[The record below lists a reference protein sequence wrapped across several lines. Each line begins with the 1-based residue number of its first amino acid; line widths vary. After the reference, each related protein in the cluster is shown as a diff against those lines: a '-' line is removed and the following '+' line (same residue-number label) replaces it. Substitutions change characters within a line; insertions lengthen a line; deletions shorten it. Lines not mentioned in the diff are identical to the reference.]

1 MKLFEYIQ
9 ILSTLVWLVVPF
21 VRIRSKHF
29 YFFLFLG
36 VSDLIAGILWFGF
49 NVSSQTFWIPFFYL
63 IVFSIS
69 KDYFIKNIKNIL
81 LGFIIILILN
91 FYSTTYI
98 QYIFVLLANIIILTI
113 FARYLYWEFIQ
124 NDKISLFYMIMTFYG
139 LFSLS
144 KSILLV
150 SNIKLGMNA
159 YFVGTILQ
167 IVIGLYLIFV
177 RRDVKISLKL

>member
-1 MKLFEYIQ
+1 MKAFEYIQ
-9 ILSTLVWLVVPF
+9 ILSILVWLVVPF
-21 VRIRSKHF
+21 VRIKSKHF

-36 VSDLIAGILWFGF
+36 LNDFVGILLWYGF
-49 NVSSQTFWIPFFYL
+49 NLSAQTLWIPSFYL

-69 KDYFIKNIKNIL
+69 KDYFLQKIKNIL

-91 FYSTTYI
+91 FYSTTFI

-124 NDKISLFYMIMTFYG
+124 NDKISLFYMVMTFYG

-150 SNIKLGMNA
+150 SNIMLGINA